1 MRKILVKVVSV
12 LWALLLVSLLLPD
25 SSGAL
30 TLHTFLKPD
39 LWWLVSFGALIY
51 FTFLLVPYS
60 ECGCGHNH
68 VKSRLGAFVKP
79 LILLAPI
86 PFIVA
91 FGDAE
96 YGSDGLSTRL
106 VKKNLQLKTST
117 ASVTGPELIG
127 RDTTALTD
135 FLKLSNEPE
144 SFIGRRVKT
153 IGMLYQDGQG
163 SEDHLLGFRYVMS
176 CCAADAMPVGVL
188 INKPEGFVLEKDAW
202 YEFEGI
208 VKPDSIEGYFV
219 VKMDDVLIRQI
230 EKPSQ
235 TWLYP

>member
-1 MRKILVKVVSV
+1 MRKVLIKGVSV

-25 SSGAL
+25 SSGAI

-51 FTFLLVPYS
+51 LTFLLVPFS

-68 VKSRLGAFVKP
+68 VKSRVGAFVKP
-79 LILLAPI
+79 LILLAPV

-91 FGDAE
+91 FGNAE

-106 VKKNLQLKTST
+106 VKKSIQLETSIN
-117 ASVTGPELIG
+117 SSILPELG
-127 RDTTALTD
+127 GTDTVAQTD

-163 SEDHLLGFRYVMS
+163 PDDYLLGFRYVMS

-188 INKPEGFVLEKDAW
+188 IKKPQDFILDKNAW
-202 YEFEGI
+202 YEFEGT
-208 VKPDSIEGYFV
+208 VQPDSIEGYFV
-219 VKMDDVLIRQI
+219 VKMDDVFIRPI